1 MPIQYATPAELS
13 VMNLPAGALEGISDP
28 SINAM
33 LRANSAL
40 IQSYMR
46 GRYRLPVS
54 GALPTLLDPTNT
66 FPPELVQA
74 CLAITAYD
82 VLCFRGFNPDQYDA
96 NFKMRRDFYLGN
108 EGRGTKGW
116 LDKLAAG
123 SVSIAAAVDA
133 SPLTYEGAAVVVGGS
148 DRGWGDDGTI
158 TQLGE
163 LESSFWRREY

>member
-13 VMNLPAGALEGISDP
+13 LMNLPDGALEGVNTDSV
-28 SINAM
+28 NAM
-33 LRANSAL
+33 LSSNSAL

-46 GRYRLPVS
+46 GRYKLPVS
-54 GALPTLLDPTNT
+54 GLLPTDVAPDNT

-82 VLCFRGFNPDQYDA
+82 VLCFRGFNPDSYDA

-108 EGRGTKGW
+108 NEHGTKGW
-116 LDKLAAG
+116 LDKLTAG
-123 SVSIAAAVDA
+123 AVSISAAVDA
-133 SPLTYEGAAVVVGGS
+133 SPLTYEGAAVVVGSTG
-148 DRGWGDDGTI
+148 RGWDDSSNG

-163 LESSFWRREY
+163 LESSFWRRDI